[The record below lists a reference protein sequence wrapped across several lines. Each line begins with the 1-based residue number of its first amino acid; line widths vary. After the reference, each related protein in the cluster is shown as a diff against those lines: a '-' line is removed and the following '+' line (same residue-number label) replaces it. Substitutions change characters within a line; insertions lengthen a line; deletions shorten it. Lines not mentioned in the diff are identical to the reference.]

1 MIDNSKPFNGWKSET
16 ISSETFYCHGTNSVQ
31 NVKNIIRN
39 RISSAYNANGGG
51 SLGRGLYANRYI
63 DEDHFD
69 DGYGFM
75 IVFKP
80 KHQLFGYTVSGNDYA
95 LGKVDP
101 TIISNYAKQEGNT
114 DFYNFNDEYVFHQSA
129 EIDILAIIDLS
140 NKGQRYSEQD
150 FLNLP

>member
-69 DGYGFM
+69 NGYWFM

-80 KHQLFGYTVSGNDYA
+80 TRQLFGYSVSENDYI
-95 LGKVDP
+95 LGREDSTV
-101 TIISNYAKQEGNT
+101 ISQYATQEGNT
-114 DFYNFNDEYVFHQSA
+114 DFYNFKDEYVFHESVK
-129 EIDILAIIDLS
+129 IDILDIINLS
-140 NKGQRYSEQD
+140 HDQHYSEQE

>member
-69 DGYGFM
+69 GGYGFM

-80 KHQLFGYTVSGNDYA
+80 KRQLFGYTVSENDYA
-95 LGKVDP
+95 LGKVSP
-101 TIISNYAKQEGNT
+101 AIISQYAAQEGNT
-114 DFYNFNDEYVFHQSA
+114 DFYNFKDEYVFHDSA
-129 EIDILAIIDLS
+129 EIVILDIIDL
-140 NKGQRYSEQD
+140 NNCQHYTEQG